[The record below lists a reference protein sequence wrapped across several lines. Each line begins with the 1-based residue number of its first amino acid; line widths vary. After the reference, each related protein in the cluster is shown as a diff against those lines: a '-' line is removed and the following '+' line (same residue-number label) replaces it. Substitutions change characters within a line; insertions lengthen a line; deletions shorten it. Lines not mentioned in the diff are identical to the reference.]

1 MLAVQCPIGF
11 NLTAG
16 TLVNCLGSTVALDRP
31 TQIFRYQTYHGLTAG
46 GDCVI
51 AEGEDMGLGC
61 DDCRWCTG
69 TARGEL
75 TG

>member
-1 MLAVQCPIGF
+1 M
-11 NLTAG
+11 
-16 TLVNCLGSTVALDRP
+16 ALSDNSLSRP
-31 TQIFRYQTYHGLTAG
+31 RIVWKALLLEIDTQIFRYQTYHGLTAG

-51 AEGEDMGLGC
+51 DEGEDTGLGC

>member
-1 MLAVQCPIGF
+1 M
-11 NLTAG
+11 
-16 TLVNCLGSTVALDRP
+16 ALSDNSLSLPRIVWKALLLEID

-51 AEGEDMGLGC
+51 AEGEDTGLGC